1 MNLDDSEKLSLLFFP
16 IFVLFFLFVVWT
28 SPGVDPVIAKKIN
41 EIEKRCTDCVIVD
54 VKFFGSRGGY
64 KAGGGSSWA
73 KAINNNDEIVDVY
86 LKGYLFK
93 EALKL
98 KGKRCSLEVDRNISV
113 RGDDPNIS
121 GNYFFRIKEVLE

>member
-1 MNLDDSEKLSLLFFP
+1 MNLDDSEKLSLLFFV
-16 IFVLFFLFVVWT
+16 IFVSFFSFVIWT

-41 EIEKRCTDCVIVD
+41 EIEKGCTDCVIVD
-54 VKFFGSRGGY
+54 VKFFGSGGGY

-86 LKGYLFK
+86 LKGYFSK